1 MSMRKLMTAMMLA
14 GLVMIPVVGMTAGA
28 ASTPAEIASAAV
40 ARAEAAVQSGLE
52 TLAKAQKASDEAVAN
67 LDKAKADLRLAEASG
82 DKDKI
87 KAATDALQKAKW
99 VASQATRRVS
109 HVTDLVDRLKVILEK
124 AKEAAQKVAQAKTPE
139 EAKAAAAMA
148 ELQAAKAGRIL
159 KSIDEVMKPRPRLEI
174 IGMTIP
180 TTTTSTTKSSPTP
193 IGFR

>member
-1 MSMRKLMTAMMLA
+1 MRKLMTAMMLA